1 MMSRRN
7 RIGLGVLVVT
17 VLLLGAG
24 YAAGGSVVYSQ
35 LSVVKAECQNY
46 DQPEWLNNT
55 PAAFVATGAYDVDLT
70 PYAMNNFQEVSFPS
84 REDKVNI
91 KGWYVPAQGAD
102 EASAGTVILVHG
114 LNDCKRT
121 PFILMPAGMLNKAGF
136 NVLMIDL
143 RNHGDSQVTDG
154 RYAAGTVE
162 YRDVL
167 GAWDWL
173 ATEKKFAPEKIGL
186 FGTSL
191 GAATVL
197 IAMGEEAQVAAAWED
212 SSYADINTAI
222 NAELARNGFPS
233 FLAGAGVLMGQV
245 ISSRDITAKSPLA
258 TLSRLNGRPLFITH
272 GTADTRLSVQYA
284 ADLAA
289 AAQASGETI
298 SPWIVEGSEHVRAM
312 FDQQAEYEEKLVAF
326 FKDSLSL

>member
-1 MMSRRN
+1 MSRRN
-7 RIGLGVLVVT
+7 RIILGVLVVV

-35 LSVVKAECQNY
+35 LSDVTPLCKNY
-46 DQPEWLNNT
+46 DNVEWLSNT
-55 PAAFVATGAYDVDLT
+55 PSAFVATGTYDTDLT
-70 PYAMNNFQEVSFPS
+70 PFAMTDFQDVSFPS
-84 REDKVNI
+84 REDNI
-91 KGWYVPAQGAD
+91 TIKAWYVPAPAD

-114 LNDCKRT
+114 LNDCRRT
-121 PFILMPAGMLNKAGF
+121 PFILLPAGMLNKAGF

-173 ATEKKFAPEKIGL
+173 VNEKKFAPEKIGL

-197 IAMGEEAQVAAAWED
+197 IAMGEEPRVAATWED
-212 SSYADINTAI
+212 SSYADINAAI
-222 NAELARNGFPS
+222 NAELDRNGYPA
-233 FLAGAGVLMGQV
+233 FLAGAGVFMGQV
-245 ISSRDITAKSPLA
+245 ISSRDITARSPLETMA
-258 TLSRLNGRPLFITH
+258 KLNGRPLYITH
-272 GTADTRLSVQYA
+272 GTDDTRLSVQYA
-284 ADLAA
+284 SDLAA
-289 AAQASGETI
+289 AAQAGGETVT
-298 SPWIVEGSEHVRAM
+298 PWIVEGSEHIRAM
-312 FDQQAEYEEKLVAF
+312 FDQQAEYEKRLVAF
-326 FKDSLSL
+326 FKDSLGS